1 MYHAVEYLV
10 SDDPL
15 VGVLHWE
22 LVPPF
27 GADRRMSCRRERSKR
42 LYRMA
47 ATHVRQRP
55 PECPD
60 RLEQRVKMRIQIV
73 RMDWTLLSAVGGRN
87 AKSDGVPCRGQRNP
101 PLPALPGE
109 AAGER
114 FTFSDRGR

>member
-1 MYHAVEYLV
+1 
-10 SDDPL
+10 
-15 VGVLHWE
+15 
-22 LVPPF
+22 
-27 GADRRMSCRRERSKR
+27 
-42 LYRMA
+42 
-47 ATHVRQRP
+47 
-55 PECPD
+55 
-60 RLEQRVKMRIQIV
+60 MRIQIV